1 MHQCFRKNTSNYLF
15 IDKACN
21 SELESIHLSTCFTV
35 RKYNSVS
42 EGMHLTTC
50 FIDADKENTT
60 VF

>member
-1 MHQCFRKNTSNYLF
+1 MFT
-15 IDKACN
+15 DKACN
-21 SELESIHLSTCFTV
+21 SELESIHLSTCFTD